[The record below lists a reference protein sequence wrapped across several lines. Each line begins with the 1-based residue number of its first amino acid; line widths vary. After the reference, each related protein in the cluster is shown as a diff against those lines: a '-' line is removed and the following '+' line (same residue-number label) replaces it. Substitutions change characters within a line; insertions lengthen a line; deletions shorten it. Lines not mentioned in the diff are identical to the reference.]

1 MSLALCPTSRSPS
14 TVRVG
19 VPSSLVPIFTTMS
32 EPQSDLVNASDRILR
47 SEHATLTARLGALE
61 RRLELHRGIVHE
73 LEVEFAVLQRLL
85 REIDEL
91 SDRRPQLRI
100 ERLDK
105 QLKGRRIQEVAIEL
119 LRRRLQPEEV
129 VHYREWFGMLTA
141 EGFEIAGRDPLNT
154 FLTSV
159 GRADGVVRVGRRSGL
174 YRLA

>member
-1 MSLALCPTSRSPS
+1 
-14 TVRVG
+14 
-19 VPSSLVPIFTTMS
+19 MS
-32 EPQSDLVNASDRILR
+32 EPQSDLVNASDLILR
-47 SEHATLTARLGALE
+47 SEHATLTERLAALDQ
-61 RRLELHRGIVHE
+61 RLELHRGIVGE
-73 LEVEFAVLQRLL
+73 LEVEHAVLQRLL

-105 QLKGRRIQEVAIEL
+105 QLRGRRIQEVAVQV
-119 LRRRLQPEEV
+119 LRRRAEPDEA
-129 VHYREWFGMLTA
+129 VHYREWFGMLGA

>member
-1 MSLALCPTSRSPS
+1 MSGPS
-14 TVRVG
+14 G
-19 VPSSLVPIFTTMS
+19 
-32 EPQSDLVNASDRILR
+32 DLVNASDLILR
-47 SEHATLTARLGALE
+47 GEHAALSERLTALE
-61 RRLELHRGIVHE
+61 RRLELHRGIVGE
-73 LEVEFAVLQRLL
+73 LEVEQAVLQRLL

-105 QLKGRRIQEVAIEL
+105 QLRGRRIQEVAVEV
-119 LRRRLQPEEV
+119 LRRRGGPDQV
-129 VHYREWFGMLTA
+129 VHYREWFGMLAA

>member
-1 MSLALCPTSRSPS
+1 MSGASR
-14 TVRVG
+14 
-19 VPSSLVPIFTTMS
+19 
-32 EPQSDLVNASDRILR
+32 DLVEASDRILVRER
-47 SEHATLTARLGALE
+47 SSLADQLAALE
-61 RRLELHRGIVHE
+61 QRLQMHRDIVHE
-73 LEVEFAVLQRLL
+73 LEVELAAQQRLL

-105 QLKGRRIQEVAIEL
+105 QLRGRRLQEVAVQL
-119 LRRRLQPEEV
+119 LRRRIEPDEAI
-129 VHYREWFGMLTA
+129 HYRQWFGMLSA

-174 YRLA
+174 YKLA

>member
-1 MSLALCPTSRSPS
+1 
-14 TVRVG
+14 
-19 VPSSLVPIFTTMS
+19 MS
-32 EPQSDLVNASDRILR
+32 EPQSDLVKASDRILR

-61 RRLELHRGIVHE
+61 RRLELHREIVHE

-119 LRRRLQPEEV
+119 LRRQPGEV

-174 YRLA
+174 YRLT